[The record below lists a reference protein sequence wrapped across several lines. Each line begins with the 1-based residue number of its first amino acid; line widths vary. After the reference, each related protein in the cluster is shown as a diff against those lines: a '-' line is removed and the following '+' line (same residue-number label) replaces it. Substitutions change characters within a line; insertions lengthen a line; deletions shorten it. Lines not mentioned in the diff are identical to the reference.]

1 MLVFPFPWLRRLGQ
15 LLKYE
20 QICEIALWQR
30 ETQNVNLDVDIFF
43 SIKPICY
50 CVLRS
55 PISQK
60 TSDQADVTDVYRAY
74 ISTMSS
80 RLVVF
85 IRNLETS

>member
-43 SIKPICY
+43 QSYLFVI
-50 CVLRS
+50 
-55 PISQK
+55 
-60 TSDQADVTDVYRAY
+60 VYSEAPY
-74 ISTMSS
+74 LKNEQPS
-80 RLVVF
+80 
-85 IRNLETS
+85 